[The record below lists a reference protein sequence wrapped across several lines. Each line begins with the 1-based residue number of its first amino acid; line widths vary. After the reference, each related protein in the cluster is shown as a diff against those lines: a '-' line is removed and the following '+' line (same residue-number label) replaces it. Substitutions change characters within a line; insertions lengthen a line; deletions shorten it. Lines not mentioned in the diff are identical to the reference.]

1 MWAMANTMRQQY
13 KDEEKSTGQQRY
25 NTTRNKWSDMGTFDV
40 SKFDVNNVMGFMLV
54 FWKQ

>member
-13 KDEEKSTGQQRY
+13 KDEEKATGQQRY

-54 FWKQ
+54 F